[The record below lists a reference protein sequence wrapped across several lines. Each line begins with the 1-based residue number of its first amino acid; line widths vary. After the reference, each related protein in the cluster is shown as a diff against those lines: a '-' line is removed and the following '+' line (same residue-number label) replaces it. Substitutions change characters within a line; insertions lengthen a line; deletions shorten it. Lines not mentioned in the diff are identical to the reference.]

1 MRSKIVILFLAV
13 SFLVKAQDEL
23 LIARTTGTKTL
34 VDGSVINTFGF
45 AKRLSENPNVPGPT
59 LEFYEGDS
67 VVIDMWNVSQAST
80 HTIHLHGLD
89 VNQQNDGVPHL
100 SFEVDHMEHGLYRF
114 KAPHPGTYLYHCHVV
129 SVLHVQAGMYGL
141 LIIKPKGK
149 ENKTW
154 ENGYEFRRAYNFLT
168 SEIDTAWHSLE
179 VLEHSHD
186 HSAIAVP
193 DYEPTY
199 FLCNGLADSEYN
211 FGDSLRFS
219 TDANSYLRFAN
230 IGYYGNRIILPK
242 GLNAKVIDSD
252 GRPLPDVFDWDTIM
266 IYPGERYS
274 VLVNPTLNFADSIKI
289 EYVNMNTHQ
298 TRGVNKLSF
307 KTYNSAG
314 IESDLKFSV
323 KMTPNPFYNEL
334 HISSINAFNGI
345 ELCDVLGNQILA
357 ESLVVCREYRANT
370 TSFQSGVYILK
381 VKFLDGTS
389 LSKKV
394 IKY

>member
-34 VDGSVINTFGF
+34 VDGTVINTFGF

-141 LIIKPKGK
+141 LVIKPKGE
-149 ENKTW
+149 ENMTW
-154 ENGYEFRRAYNFLT
+154 ENGYKFRRAYNFLT
-168 SEIDTAWHSLE
+168 SEIDTAWHSLD
-179 VLEHSHD
+179 VLEHSYD

-219 TDANSYLRFAN
+219 TGANSYLRFAN

-242 GLNAKVIDSD
+242 ELNTKVIDSD

-274 VLVNPTLNFADSIKI
+274 VLVNPTVDFADSIKI
-289 EYVNMNTHQ
+289 EYVNMNTYQ
-298 TRGVNKLSF
+298 TQGINKLSF

-314 IESDLKFSV
+314 IESHLKGNI
-323 KMTPNPFYNEL
+323 KITPNPFYNEL
-334 HISSINAFNGI
+334 RISSINAFKGI

-357 ESLVVCREYRANT
+357 ESLTVCNEYRANT
-370 TSFQSGVYILK
+370 TSFRSGVYILK